1 MNSDRTPGTVLVLR
15 NTDPLELLTTRSVIL
30 SLKAISL
37 NGPFPRTAGR
47 KSF

>member
-1 MNSDRTPGTVLVLR
+1 MNSDRAPGTAPVPR
-15 NTDPLELLTTRSVIL
+15 ITDPLELLAARSVIL
-30 SLKAISL
+30 SLKVISL